1 MASRRPFHS
10 FRTDSPPTL
19 DSLSF
24 TRCLDNKSIPDRVWN
39 LATYPW
45 LLSLLTFRG
54 EKYAFKGSARG
65 GGPMPDSR
73 YCAPPGNKSDCVFYR
88 ARETHRAR
96 PAERITIRER
106 VYRGEAREDGE
117 WRGEDLS
124 PSPFDCFQPRM
135 NIRLLSVQ

>member
-10 FRTDSPPTL
+10 FRTDSPPTRFHL
-19 DSLSF
+19 HAVWIIKVYRSRLESGYLSL
-24 TRCLDNKSIPDRVWN
+24 
-39 LATYPW
+39 
-45 LLSLLTFRG
+45 LLSLRTFRG
-54 EKYAFKGSARG
+54 EKCAFKGSARG

-73 YCAPPGNKSDCVFYR
+73 YCAPPGNKSGCVFYR

-117 WRGEDLS
+117 WGGEDLS

>member
-24 TRCLDNKSIPDRVWN
+24 TRCLDNKSIPDRY
-39 LATYPW
+39 LSL

-54 EKYAFKGSARG
+54 EKCAFKGSARG

-73 YCAPPGNKSDCVFYR
+73 YCAPPENKSGCVFYR

-117 WRGEDLS
+117 WGGEDLS